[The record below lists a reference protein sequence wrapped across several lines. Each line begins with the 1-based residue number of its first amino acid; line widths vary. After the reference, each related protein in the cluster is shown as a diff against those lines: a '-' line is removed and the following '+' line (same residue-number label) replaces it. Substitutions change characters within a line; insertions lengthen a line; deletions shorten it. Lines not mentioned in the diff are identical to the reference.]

1 MELLGDIGGLQQ
13 ALYMIGLLFVG
24 FFARRLFVSAILKE
38 IYQTKYDRGM
48 GHKGPPKKS
57 YSQDEE

>member
-38 IYQTKYDRGM
+38 IYQIKHDRGM
-48 GHKGPPKKS
+48 GPRGAPKKS
-57 YSQDEE
+57 YA